1 MTLVSGAAAVARG
14 VDLDGT
20 LESLV
25 GLAASAVGAT
35 SAAISLQDPD
45 RPAPELTFTIG
56 LDEASQGADERR
68 GKRSGPSPDGGR
80 PRRRE
85 TAEPGA
91 AAFPLLVGRGGIEQ
105 GLGAIAFFWADEQSP
120 DADQVA
126 FLRAVADLVAVAAE
140 RFRLASTVAERSEWF
155 ERLAHT
161 DPLTGLANMRTFA
174 RVLELELARAGRLQT
189 EVSVAVFDVDDLA
202 ATNDAAGHEVGD
214 DVLRSVAAVV
224 AGAVR
229 LVDSVARLGGDE
241 FIVVAPGSA
250 GMTVARR
257 VLEGVAELPESAGRR
272 ISVSAGVARFP
283 VDGTDAEIDRRLCPG
298 RGGSRADR
306 GQRLARGRL
315 RADARGQVEALAAT
329 PAETIGPWGAVLPRF
344 GSRVTAIVAPGRRVR
359 RPGHKRRDPVGIDG
373 EAADGD
379 GRRLPD
385 DHPRLVDLAP

>member
-1 MTLVSGAAAVARG
+1 LLVADADTHRPSQFETLVSGAAAVARG

-45 RPAPELTFTIG
+45 RPSPELTFTIG
-56 LDEASQGADERR
+56 LDDAGQAAMGVATNDPAHPLTAAALE
-68 GKRSGPSPDGGR
+68 
-80 PRRRE
+80 RRE
-85 TAEPGA
+85 TADRGT

-105 GLGAIAFFWADEQSP
+105 GLGAIAFFWAENQSP
-120 DADQVA
+120 DADQLP
-126 FLRAVADLVAVAAE
+126 FLRAVADLVAVASE
-140 RFRLASTVAERSEWF
+140 RFRLASTTAERSEWF

-174 RVLELELARAGRLQT
+174 RVLELELARAGRLKT

-202 ATNDAAGHEVGD
+202 ATNEAAGHEVGD
-214 DVLRSVAAVV
+214 DVLRSIAAVI

-257 VLEGVAELPESAGRR
+257 VLEGVAELPETAGRR

-283 VDGTDAEIDRRLCPG
+283 VDGTDAESLVASARAAAARARTEG
-298 RGGSRADR
+298 TGS
-306 GQRLARGRL
+306 L
-315 RADARGQVEALAAT
+315 EAT
-329 PAETIGPWGAVLPRF
+329 PG
-344 GSRVTAIVAPGRRVR
+344 
-359 RPGHKRRDPVGIDG
+359 
-373 EAADGD
+373 
-379 GRRLPD
+379 
-385 DHPRLVDLAP
+385 